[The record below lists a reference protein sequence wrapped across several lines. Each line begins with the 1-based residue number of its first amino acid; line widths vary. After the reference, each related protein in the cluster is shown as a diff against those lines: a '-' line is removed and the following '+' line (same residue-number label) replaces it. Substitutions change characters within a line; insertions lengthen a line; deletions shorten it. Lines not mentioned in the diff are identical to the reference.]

1 MSGCSAALTAIR
13 PVVFHYARF
22 QTGPPTSNRR
32 VSTHPEGSKQITFAL
47 RGKQTTGLIT
57 SFTRVEARPAD
68 VGRGSDR
75 CSQNLP

>member
-47 RGKQTTGLIT
+47 REK
-57 SFTRVEARPAD
+57 AD
-68 VGRGSDR
+68 DRFDYVLYSCRSTASGRWPR
-75 CSQNLP
+75 IR